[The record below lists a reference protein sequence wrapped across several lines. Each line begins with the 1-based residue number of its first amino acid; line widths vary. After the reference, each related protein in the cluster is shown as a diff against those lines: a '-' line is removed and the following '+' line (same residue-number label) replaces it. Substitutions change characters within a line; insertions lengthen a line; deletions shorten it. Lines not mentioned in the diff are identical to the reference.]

1 MASGSRYVRER
12 NGVFYYERRV
22 PLGIVRDSAA
32 LQRHFNG
39 SRLFRRSLRTK
50 ERGAA
55 YAAAAATHRECEEL
69 IAAARGD
76 RAAPTIAKPRET
88 LRKVTKEL
96 IADIA
101 AYHRVRTVRPF
112 AQAAIWAEQDDDQ
125 AEHYQQM
132 IDDRELFAQDRKQL
146 ITAKG
151 ARGRSPNGEAP
162 LDTAEGLV
170 ASLGLDA
177 PAGSP
182 ELAMISMA
190 VRDGTL
196 AGEKDIDRIIAGER
210 PQLDAAP
217 SLYTPAPSAGPT
229 IRDAVQRYLTDKAV
243 RPKTAHEIETSLVL
257 FETIVGNK
265 QLKELTRRDFTTFIE
280 ELAKKQ
286 VGGRSAESVVRMV
299 GPGTVKKRLGFLRTA
314 INHAIERHLH
324 EGGNPAS
331 GINVGAWV
339 RSPDLSV
346 MPIKRPFTDTELNL
360 VFQHPWFMGCHSPD
374 RSHEPGKVR
383 LTGAHY
389 WAPVVALFTG
399 CRASEL
405 GGLKLNE
412 IDLDSASPHI
422 RIRDNEYRPTK
433 GGYPR
438 SVPILDAL
446 LELGFGAYVEELRNR
461 GEDRLFP
468 DWQSPRR
475 TGDFH
480 KDDAAWSNAGII
492 RAFNRTAIK
501 RQLGDILSPT
511 SRREVTFH
519 SFRGAFKSL
528 LLDQHPAI
536 QYDTINE
543 VMGHAKLGE
552 DPRYRGQVPL
562 QTTYRA
568 VHACRWPGLIVPP
581 APLVR

>member
-1 MASGSRYVRER
+1 M
-12 NGVFYYERRV
+12 
-22 PLGIVRDSAA
+22 
-32 LQRHFNG
+32 
-39 SRLFRRSLRTK
+39 
-50 ERGAA
+50 
-55 YAAAAATHRECEEL
+55 
-69 IAAARGD
+69 
-76 RAAPTIAKPRET
+76 

-96 IADIA
+96 IEDIT
-101 AYHRVRTVRPF
+101 AYHRVRTRQPF
-112 AQAAIWAEQDDDQ
+112 AQAALWAEQDDEQ
-125 AEHYQQM
+125 ADAYEQM
-132 IDDRELFAQDRKQL
+132 IDDRELLAQERREL
-146 ITAKG
+146 ITKKG
-151 ARGRSPNGEAP
+151 MRAGRSNSQAP
-162 LDTAEGLV
+162 LETAEALV

-182 ELAMISMA
+182 QLSLISMA

-196 AGEKDIDRIIAGER
+196 AGERDIDRIIAGER
-210 PQLDAAP
+210 PQLEAP
-217 SLYTPAPSAGPT
+217 PALYAGSSSAGPT

-243 RPKTAHEIETSLVL
+243 RPKTAHEVETSLTL

-265 QLKELTRRDFTTFIE
+265 ELAHLTRRDFTTFIE
-280 ELAKKQ
+280 GLAKKQ
-286 VGGRSAESVVRMV
+286 VGGRSAESVVRMI

-360 VFQHPWFMGCHSPD
+360 VFQHPWFTGCHSPK
-374 RSHEPGKVR
+374 RSHEPGTVR

-412 IDLDSASPHI
+412 IDLESASPHI

-446 LELGFGAYVEELRNR
+446 LELGFDRYVEEMRSR

-480 KDDAAWSNAGII
+480 KDNAAWSNAGII
-492 RAFNRTAIK
+492 RAFNRTVIK
-501 RQLGDILSPT
+501 RQLAQTLSA
-511 SRREVTFH
+511 SARREVTFH

-528 LLDQHPAI
+528 LLGQRPAI
-536 QYDTINE
+536 QYDAINE
-543 VMGHAKLGE
+543 IIGHAKVGE
-552 DPRYRGQVPL
+552 DKRYRGQVPL
-562 QTTYRA
+562 EETYRA
-568 VHACRWPGLIVPP
+568 VHACRWPNLVVPT
-581 APLVR
+581 LS

>member
-1 MASGSRYVRER
+1 MASASRYMRLR

-22 PLGIVRDSAA
+22 PTDIVRDTAA
-32 LQRHFNG
+32 HQQHFNRK
-39 SRLFRRSLRTK
+39 RLFRRSLRTK
-50 ERGAA
+50 ERGEA
-55 YAAAAATHRECEEL
+55 YAAAADAHGECERL
-69 IAAARGD
+69 IAEAR
-76 RAAPTIAKPRET
+76 RHRSSPTTPPRQA

-96 IADIA
+96 IAEIS
-101 AYHRVRTVRPF
+101 AYYRVRTALPF
-112 AQAAIWAEQDDDQ
+112 ARAAVCAEEDEEQ
-125 AEHYQQM
+125 AEHFQRM
-132 IDDRELFAQDRKQL
+132 IDDRELFAEQRKRL
-146 ITAKG
+146 ITTRGAKG
-151 ARGRSPNGEAP
+151 NYANEEAP
-162 LDTAEGLV
+162 LETAEGLV
-170 ASLGLDA
+170 EMLRLDA

-182 ELAMISMA
+182 ERALVSVA

-196 AGEKDIDRIIAGER
+196 EGEKLIDGIIAG
-210 PQLDAAP
+210 QLPDLEPAP
-217 SLYTPAPSAGPT
+217 SLFTPPTNTGPT
-229 IRDAVQRYLTDKAV
+229 IRDAVQRYLADKAV
-243 RPKTAHEIETSLVL
+243 RPKTAHEIDTSLAL

-265 QLKELTRRDFTTFIE
+265 QLTELTRRDFTTFIE

-286 VGGRSAESVVRMV
+286 VGGRSAESVIRMI

-360 VFQHPWFMGCHSPD
+360 VFKHPWFTGCHSRE
-374 RSHEPGKVR
+374 RSHEPGEVR
-383 LTGAHY
+383 LTGAHF

-446 LELGFGAYVEELRNR
+446 LELGFGGYVQTLRER

-468 DWQSPRR
+468 DWKSPRR
-475 TGDFH
+475 TSDFD
-480 KDDAAWSNAGII
+480 KDAAAWSNAGVI
-492 RAFNRTAIK
+492 RAFNRTVIK
-501 RQLGDILSPT
+501 RQLAHTLSP
-511 SRREVTFH
+511 SARREVTFH

-528 LLDQHPAI
+528 LLGQRPAI

-543 VMGHAKLGE
+543 VVGHAKVGE
-552 DPRYRGQVPL
+552 DKRYRGHVPL
-562 QTTYRA
+562 EETYRA
-568 VHACRWPGLIVPP
+568 VHGCRWESLKIPP
-581 APLVR
+581 APPLK